1 MFCCEHMVSV
11 EYVTVLMTSQHQHK
25 VRELKEQVEES
36 ERKRQAL
43 EQQVQT
49 ASVGRE
55 DSVSSCH
62 G

>member
-1 MFCCEHMVSV
+1 M
-11 EYVTVLMTSQHQHK
+11 YVTVLITSQRQRK